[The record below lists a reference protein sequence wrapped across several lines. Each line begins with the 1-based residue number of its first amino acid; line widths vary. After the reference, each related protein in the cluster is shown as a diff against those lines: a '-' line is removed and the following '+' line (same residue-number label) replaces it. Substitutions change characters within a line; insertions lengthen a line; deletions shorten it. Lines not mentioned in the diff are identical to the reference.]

1 MNEKIRIGNDIDIRW
16 TLKDGDE
23 QPYILEGR
31 DIAIEVVINDKKRVR
46 IKELEVEANVVHF
59 VFYGKDQKYTG
70 VCDLKFIENDGEK
83 EMVTFDTQAAFTL
96 VPHSWLAVDD
106 GETPEAIQ
114 IEIVTITSSLMEKVG
129 PPGPVGPA
137 AKVGEVTAEVDNEVG
152 VPSVDVTTSGPDEQK
167 DIHFAFHN
175 IKGDQGERGPQGGIV
190 WPTLYVDADMW
201 LHVVEPEH
209 QLSDRLSYEDGYL
222 IINN

>member
-96 VPHSWLAVDD
+96 VPHSWLAIDE
-106 GETPEAIQ
+106 GETPETIQ
-114 IEIVTITSSLMEKVG
+114 LEFVTITSSLTERVG

-137 AKVGEVTAEVDNEVG
+137 AKVGEVTAEVDNETG
-152 VPSVDVTTSGPDEQK
+152 TPSVDVTTSGPDEQK
-167 DIHFAFHN
+167 NIHFAFHN
-175 IKGDQGERGPQGGIV
+175 IKGQQGERGPQGGIV
-190 WPTLYVDADMW
+190 WPTLYVDMDMW